1 MTPMTIKY
9 AQIGVTSEG
18 TLRTEDLLEAFAD
31 ELCSLIRQNKGR
43 RGLDLP
49 GKRSLLKAVDRFLER
64 ENDDSDAWQDAAD
77 AWLNSLT
84 FALEDFAPPYAYFGT
99 LEGDGACF
107 GFWPE
112 YENAARDGELP
123 KFEEVPGDFRG
134 DCLIVN
140 DHGNVT
146 CGHVGPNGKFT
157 EYWSVV

>member
-1 MTPMTIKY
+1 MTIKY

-18 TLRTEDLLEAFAD
+18 TLRTEDLLEAFAN
-31 ELCSLIRQNKGR
+31 ELRALIRKNKGH

-49 GKRSLLKAVDRFLER
+49 GKRSLLKKVDGFLER

-77 AWLNSLT
+77 AWFQDLMD
-84 FALEDFAPPYAYFGT
+84 ALESFAPPYAYFGT

-112 YENAARDGELP
+112 YEYAVQDGELP
-123 KFEEVPGDFRG
+123 TFEEVPDDFRG
-134 DCLIVN
+134 DCLIVS

-146 CGHVGPNGKFT
+146 CGHVGPKGEFT